1 MDEPMQAEPRTIA
14 VVGATGF
21 VGRAIV
27 QRSSE
32 AGHRVIAISRTGRR
46 LADWPAGVVTR
57 AADVASGR
65 NLGPALDG
73 ADAVVHLV
81 AIPRES
87 GGRTFAEVNVRGT
100 QRVVQAA
107 TEAGIRRFVH
117 LSVLGVAD
125 DPTLRYLY
133 SKWLGERI
141 VRDSDLEWV
150 VLRPSL
156 MFGPGDGFFSLVRT
170 TLKWWSPGVVAIP
183 GSGDARFQPL
193 AVDDLAIA
201 VERSL
206 TDAEHARQVYEIGG
220 PDWVTYREIVE
231 DVMRVTGMRR
241 LKLPMPIPLISA
253 LTSVTDR
260 ILPIFPVSHDQI
272 ASLQRPNF
280 TERDA
285 FERAFGVQPRP
296 MDLSYLRG

>member
-1 MDEPMQAEPRTIA
+1 MGEPTQQPLPTVA

-21 VGRAIV
+21 VGNAVVARLAE
-27 QRSSE
+27 S
-32 AGHRVIAISRTGRR
+32 GHGVIAISRTGRR
-46 LADWPAGVVTR
+46 LAGWPASVITR
-57 AADVASGR
+57 AADVATGR
-65 NLGPALDG
+65 NLAQALEG
-73 ADAVVHLV
+73 ADAAVHLV

-100 QRVVQAA
+100 QRVVDAA
-107 TEAGIRRFVH
+107 TAAGIRRFVH

-125 DPTLRYLY
+125 DPKLRYLY

-141 VRDSDLEWV
+141 VRDSGLDWV

-156 MFGPGDGFFSLVRT
+156 MFGPGDGFFRLVRT

-183 GSGDARFQPL
+183 GSGDTRFQPL

-206 TDAEHARQVYEIGG
+206 ADADRAGQVYEIGG

-253 LTSVTDR
+253 LTAATDR
-260 ILPIFPVSHDQI
+260 ILPVFPVSHDQI

-285 FERAFGVQPRP
+285 FERAFGVTPRP
-296 MDLSYLRG
+296 MDLSYLRD